1 MANNSFMDNVK
12 ANVWNVLNADPI
24 GYTSDKMGN
33 PLNTTLSGPNA
44 TPLSAKETVDT
55 RGMYYA
61 SPTTKDI
68 WDYRSDIGTL
78 GNVRHTTSTA
88 QWKDKI
94 AQGLVPEHM
103 KNIGAKPGLV
113 ENLIGGIGAN
123 VLGLGHEIKGLSM
136 DWSQVKDPQWWKATG
151 EDLIANL
158 YGSIKGKTGVSDQEI
173 YDSMLNDL
181 IYDKGIMS
189 NILDW
194 STIAGGKKKKGMD
207 LRTFRN
213 IYEKSKLK
221 KKQNFQNMI
230 KAAEAE
236 KAREAEKLAK
246 ATAAQKATIAA
257 NREAAKKFGD
267 KPQQIFHQDT
277 RSEDRGGRDIG
288 SRVSESYEKQQSNQ
302 YGMLAKGG
310 IVQLLRYGGMVDG

>member
-1 MANNSFMDNVK
+1 MALYNQIQDQ
-12 ANVWNVLNADPI
+12 I

-33 PLNTTLSGPNA
+33 PLNTKLSGPSV
-44 TPLSAKETVDT
+44 TPLSETVDT
-55 RGMYYA
+55 RGMYYG
-61 SPTTKDI
+61 SPTTPDI

-78 GNVRHTTSTA
+78 GNVRHTTSAA
-88 QWKDKI
+88 QYKDKI
-94 AQGLVPEHM
+94 AQALTPM
-103 KNIGAKPGLV
+103 KHLGAKPGFV

-123 VLGLGHEIKGLSM
+123 VLGLGHEIKGLSR

-213 IYEKSKLK
+213 IYEKSRLK

-230 KAAEAE
+230 KAAEA
-236 KAREAEKLAK
+236 KKWREAQKLAK

-257 NREAAKKFGD
+257 NKAAAKAAGD
-267 KPQQIFHQDT
+267 KPQKIYHQET
-277 RSEDRGGRDIG
+277 RSQDRGGRDIG
-288 SRVSESYEKQQSNQ
+288 SRVSDSYEKQQSAQ

-310 IVQLLRYGGMVDG
+310 LVDFYKYGGFV